1 MSLIDAEGQ
10 RITPETLSRAER
22 NRYEHEMRE
31 SSKCSDA
38 HKIEAYAYANLVKGF
53 SECFITGDGSIGDT
67 DITVLSAFS
76 STFNSAD
83 LPTKPW
89 DDVSEE
95 QFCNTH
101 KLFRS
106 PWIARAVDALGYER
120 FHSLVRQAVAAT
132 RDIVADQAS
141 YCDDDL
147 AFLGCHERESLVHK
161 EMLKHYR
168 QFAEAFNPYPSSN
181 DDYDWAAEESIKIT
195 AAAAYAANNS
205 GARGP
210 CSDHPNPTPKQQ
222 TGGSDDDAEP
232 ASDHDSHV
240 LSYLQHI
247 NSLICWTSALEVIA
261 AIAPAAKTIQ
271 KHTYQIGNFYL
282 ELSDYPSDITP
293 DYSFQTLVHA
303 AMCLFNPEF
312 SLTFSPTP
320 TTIPCDLEMWRA
332 LLYYQVRHKISAV
345 AVAEMATRFYPTA
358 RESLAMDSILSG
370 MMTNLAKLMVKRWKN
385 LGDAAEVKD
394 YHSEAVAAAC
404 RGLEKFDLSTFHSG
418 SLSRYLAHWMRKAI
432 NVWREVISKTSNP
445 GLTSRMA
452 AENRAAAADVLAE
465 AEAHL
470 ALLDEDAPKY
480 FHALRAVSRAEWHMA
495 ECNQSLIIPEVH
507 LLSNTHE
514 DEEGIVAGARD
525 PGSTPDSDALQ
536 SQSVAVVEYL
546 LGALEDSLMR
556 DVYISKHVHE
566 LKTGEISSLYGI
578 TQEKVRKYLSKAQVI
593 LSQAAAARGIRGED
607 CY

>member
-83 LPTKPW
+83 LPSKPW

-95 QFCNTH
+95 QFNNTH

-106 PWIARAVDALGYER
+106 PWIARAADVLGAEL
-120 FHSLVRQAVAAT
+120 FLTLVSRAIKAT
-132 RDIVADQAS
+132 REIQAEHAT
-141 YCDDDL
+141 YNEWDMQM
-147 AFLGCHERESLVHK
+147 LGGSERESLAHD
-161 EMLKHYR
+161 EMLKHYPR
-168 QFAEAFNPYPSSN
+168 FAEAFNPYPSN
-181 DDYDWAAEESIKIT
+181 DDDYDWAAEESIKIT
-195 AAAAYAANNS
+195 AAAAYAVNS
-205 GARGP
+205 QHTSSPRESAAI
-210 CSDHPNPTPKQQ
+210 TPRRQ
-222 TGGSDDDAEP
+222 TGGSDSDDS
-232 ASDHDSHV
+232 ASDDHDSHV

-312 SLTFSPTP
+312 SLTFSPTL
-320 TTIPCDLEMWRA
+320 TTPIPCDLEMWRA

-418 SLSRYLAHWMRKAI
+418 SLSTYLAHWMRKAI

-452 AENRAAAADVLAE
+452 TENRAAAADVLAD

-470 ALLDEDAPKY
+470 ALLDEDAPEY
-480 FHALRAVSRAEWHMA
+480 FPALRAVSRAEWHMA
-495 ECNQSLIIPEVH
+495 ECNQSLLIPEAH

-514 DEEGIVAGARD
+514 DEAGTGARD
-525 PGSTPDSDALQ
+525 PGSTPDSNALQ

-546 LGALEDSLMR
+546 LGTLDDSLMR
-556 DVYISKHVHE
+556 NVYISKHVHE
-566 LKTGEISSLYGI
+566 LKTVEISDLYNI
-578 TQEKVRKYLSKAQVI
+578 TQEKVRKYLRNAQAI
-593 LSQAAAARGIRGED
+593 LSQAAAARGIRSED

>member
-1 MSLIDAEGQ
+1 MGLIFGVKDMYDQVACGNPYEAEALRGMHIGRPTATVDDPSRQ
-10 RITPETLSRAER
+10 HMRAVREHRLLTKAVSVIWRVLNRRFTTLSTFTTDAALRA
-22 NRYEHEMRE
+22 
-31 SSKCSDA
+31 
-38 HKIEAYAYANLVKGF
+38 IENEVLV
-53 SECFITGDGSIGDT
+53 
-67 DITVLSAFS
+67 
-76 STFNSAD
+76 
-83 LPTKPW
+83 
-89 DDVSEE
+89 
-95 QFCNTH
+95 
-101 KLFRS
+101 
-106 PWIARAVDALGYER
+106 RAVRDMLSPADYENWAEFAIDNWHSVACDNELGY
-120 FHSLVRQAVAAT
+120 
-132 RDIVADQAS
+132 
-141 YCDDDL
+141 Y
-147 AFLGCHERESLVHK
+147 
-161 EMLKHYR
+161 
-168 QFAEAFNPYPSSN
+168 
-181 DDYDWAAEESIKIT
+181 DDYDEIQEQTWAAEESIKIT
-195 AAAAYAANNS
+195 AAAAYAVNNQ
-205 GARGP
+205 
-210 CSDHPNPTPKQQ
+210 PTRSPRESAAITPRRQ
-222 TGGSDDDAEP
+222 TGGSDSDDS
-232 ASDHDSHV
+232 ASDDHDSHV

-282 ELSDYPSDITP
+282 ELSDYPSDIPP

-312 SLTFSPTP
+312 SLFNPEFSLTFSPTP
-320 TTIPCDLEMWRA
+320 TTPINPRDLEMWRA

-418 SLSRYLAHWMRKAI
+418 SLSRYLAHWMRMAI

-578 TQEKVRKYLSKAQVI
+578 TQEKVRKYLSKAQAI

-607 CY
+607 YL